1 MSENVFFRDYL
12 KQLNPGH
19 RPPYRL
25 ERIRILECM
34 IDYAKQEL
42 GWIMSERRQELVKN
56 FMSGTIDFWTDPH
69 CRQQLG
75 CFVVDLTAEKYKM
88 QNGMTLFMS
97 QRTKTR
103 IKDELFI
110 NGTPVLDSLEY
121 PMNFE
126 AFVSVQYNS
135 VHCVLLRSEPY
146 QSTLLFLLFVIR
158 SIQRPLPM

>member
-1 MSENVFFRDYL
+1 MVLRVAAVKACVGAKFALAVSENVFFRYFL

-25 ERIRILECM
+25 ECIRILECM
-34 IDYAKQEL
+34 VDYAKQEF
-42 GWIMSERRQELVKN
+42 GRIMAERRQELVKN

-69 CRQQLG
+69 RRQQFG
-75 CFVVDLTAEKYKM
+75 CVVVDLTAVKYKM

-97 QRTKTR
+97 RRTKSR

-121 PMNFE
+121 
-126 AFVSVQYNS
+126 Q
-135 VHCVLLRSEPY
+135 
-146 QSTLLFLLFVIR
+146 
-158 SIQRPLPM
+158 